1 MKTLPSLLWVAGA
14 LAAGLLK
21 LQPAVERGPVA
32 APLAPTLDAPAQ
44 DTAPRPG
51 LVVAV
56 GGGGTPPEVMAHV
69 AALAGGAAA
78 RVLVLP
84 QASAVSDGTESA
96 AMWREQGAGEAT
108 VLSDL
113 AAADARDRIAAAHV
127 IWMPGGAQDRL
138 MERLGENDLVPAI
151 RAAHARGAIVGGTS
165 AGAAVLSRVMISGAP
180 DPRALRSG
188 AMPALDGLGLLPW
201 AIVDQHFVERDR
213 LARLLTAVLD
223 HPSLVGLGISEGT
236 AALVDGLQIEVMGRG
251 EVIVYD
257 ARHAAVPKV
266 EAGAH
271 QSASNVTLHVVPRGG
286 KLDLAPRVAGEGR

>member
-1 MKTLPSLLWVAGA
+1 
-14 LAAGLLK
+14 
-21 LQPAVERGPVA
+21 
-32 APLAPTLDAPAQ
+32 
-44 DTAPRPG
+44 
-51 LVVAV
+51 
-56 GGGGTPPEVMAHV
+56 MAHV

-236 AALVDGLQIEVMGRG
+236 AALVDGLQIEGDG
-251 EVIVYD
+251 
-257 ARHAAVPKV
+257 
-266 EAGAH
+266 
-271 QSASNVTLHVVPRGG
+271 PR
-286 KLDLAPRVAGEGR
+286 